1 MPRFSNWLRG
11 LRDRIRSW
19 WDVPPRPGR
28 ITVSD
33 GVTIM
38 GLKYKATLP
47 APGASDVT
55 TRKFSIT
62 ENGEER
68 VTELPGSTTETEF
81 TVARDASV
89 SLKLSDVDGS
99 GNQSPW
105 SEPLDFT
112 ATDTV
117 PPPQPGA
124 ISIES
129 LGQDD

>member
-1 MPRFSNWLRG
+1 MLDIRGWLRG
-11 LRDRIRSW
+11 LFERLRSW
-19 WDVPPRPGR
+19 WDVPPKPCRLLISEG
-28 ITVSD
+28 VS
-33 GVTIM
+33 VM

-47 APGASDVT
+47 AAGASDVVS
-55 TRKFSIT
+55 RKFSVT
-62 ENGEER
+62 ENGVESI
-68 VTELPGSTTETEF
+68 TELAATATEATF

-89 SLKLSDVDGS
+89 SVKLADVDGS

-105 SEPLDFT
+105 SDAVAFT

-117 PPPQPGA
+117 PPPQPGQ